1 MRQIKLTLAA
11 VFAASIFMISCG
23 GKKSAA
29 DLANSHCEMMKSA
42 GEDAEKL
49 KDAGK
54 KAEEEMKAATKDLKP
69 EEAEK
74 FAKEYMEAALKC
86 DPTKK

>member
-1 MRQIKLTLAA
+1 MKQLKMTLAA
-11 VFAASIFMISCG
+11 VFAASILLVSCG

-29 DLANSHCEMMKSA
+29 DLAKSHCEMMKSA
-42 GEDAEKL
+42 GEDAGKL
-49 KDAGK
+49 KDAAT

-69 EEAEK
+69 EEVEK
-74 FAKEYMEAALKC
+74 FAKEYMDAALKC